1 MEGTGRKTTLAHNP
15 AYGVLDLGTGTNL
28 TLEEFIGVGDYGEL
42 IELRR
47 LALEH
52 DLIEGR
58 VRYVCQ
64 TCRKPM
70 VLRSLP
76 ADKSTENRFFLKHR
90 FRSDE
95 CGGTSGLTHEAICA
109 LRYANTKESPAHKHY
124 KQLLVDSL
132 ACDKR
137 FSAIHTEERWF
148 DQDGVRWRQPD
159 VQAAIDGQR
168 LALEVQLSTT
178 FVEVVAQ
185 RQAFY
190 RRNVGRLLWFF
201 RDLDIGGFRQAEDD
215 VFHTNNRNAFLVDES
230 TLADSQAQGRFVL
243 ECAWVEPVLRDGKV
257 VDLHRR
263 QRVGF
268 DQLSFDV
275 SQIGV
280 PRAYFF
286 DYDKAKAALGVPVSL
301 SDDLPFDPANLEQ
314 GPPPAFPNFHSD
326 PALRELMETFIR
338 GFPNHV
344 NNTEFWSVG
353 KTRFQRR
360 GFELPT
366 HVKFDPVFPAL
377 QAGYS
382 AKLGRPVGGDQLF
395 LIQLANTLFNSHKPA
410 LWIFSVMM
418 AHYNRGGLF
427 RLNGDQKAWAEKVKT
442 YRQAWL
448 DDDEA
453 YRPNPAH
460 IELAA
465 FLFPEAASTLR
476 QSPQD
481 YVRRLSAKGVRQP

>member
-1 MEGTGRKTTLAHNP
+1 MEDTKRKITLAHNP
-15 AYGVLDLGTGTNL
+15 AYGVLDLATGTNL

-42 IELRR
+42 IERRR

-64 TCRKPM
+64 ACRKPM

-90 FRSDE
+90 YRSE
-95 CGGTSGLTHEAICA
+95 CGGSTGLTHEAICA
-109 LRYANTKESPAHKHY
+109 LRYANTKESPAHKAY

-132 ACDKR
+132 ACDQR
-137 FSAIHTEERWF
+137 FSSIQTEERWF

-159 VQAAIDGQR
+159 VQAVVDGQR
-168 LALEVQLSTT
+168 VALEVQLSTT

-201 RDLDIGGFRQAEDD
+201 RDLSIAGFRQAEDD

-230 TLADSQAQGRFVL
+230 TLADSQTLGRFML
-243 ECAWVEPVLRDGKV
+243 DCAWLEPVVRDGKV
-257 VDLHRR
+257 VDQIRR

-268 DQLSFDV
+268 DQLTFDV

-286 DYDKAKAALGVPVSL
+286 DYDAARAALG
-301 SDDLPFDPANLEQ
+301 LPQEPAPGEPDPEPDPL
-314 GPPPAFPNFHSD
+314 PAFPDFTTD
-326 PALRELMETFIR
+326 EALRQIMAEFMR
-338 GFPNHV
+338 GFPYHV
-344 NNTEFWSVG
+344 SNTDLWAVLRP
-353 KTRFQRR
+353 RFKRR
-360 GFELPT
+360 GFELPK
-366 HVKFDPVFPAL
+366 HVKFDPIFPAL
-377 QAGYS
+377 QAAYS
-382 AKLGRPVGGDQLF
+382 AQAGRPVGGDQQF
-395 LIQLANTLFNSHKPA
+395 LIQLANTLYNSHKPA

-418 AHYNRGGLF
+418 AHYNRGTLF

-448 DDDEA
+448 DDDET
-453 YRPNPAH
+453 YRPIQAH
-460 IELAA
+460 IDLIA
-465 FLFPEAASTLR
+465 FLFPEAAKALR
-476 QSPQD
+476 QSPQE
-481 YVRRLSAKGVRQP
+481 YVRRLTARGGN

>member
-1 MEGTGRKTTLAHNP
+1 MDETARKITLAHNP
-15 AYGVLDLGTGTNL
+15 AYGVLDLATGTNL

-42 IELRR
+42 IERRR

-64 TCRKPM
+64 ACRKPM

-90 FRSDE
+90 YRSE
-95 CGGTSGLTHEAICA
+95 CAGSKGLTHEAICA
-109 LRYANTKESPAHKHY
+109 LRYANTKESPAHRAY

-137 FSAIHTEERWF
+137 FSSIQTEERWF

-159 VQAAIDGQR
+159 VQAVVDGQR

-190 RRNVGRLLWFF
+190 RRNVGRLLWLF
-201 RDLDIGGFRQAEDD
+201 RDLSIAGFRQAEDD

-230 TLADSQAQGRFVL
+230 TLAESQAQSRFML
-243 ECAWVEPVLRDGKV
+243 DCAWVEPVIREGKV
-257 VDLHRR
+257 VDVIRR
-263 QRVGF
+263 QRVAF
-268 DQLSFDV
+268 DQLRFDV

-286 DYDKAKAALGVPVSL
+286 DYDASRAALGLPPPVEAVPEPDPLPAFANYTSDEALRQIMLEFMVGFPYNISNTDLWAVLRPRFRFRGFSL
-301 SDDLPFDPANLEQ
+301 PEHPRFDPL
-314 GPPPAFPNFHSD
+314 
-326 PALRELMETFIR
+326 
-338 GFPNHV
+338 
-344 NNTEFWSVG
+344 
-353 KTRFQRR
+353 
-360 GFELPT
+360 
-366 HVKFDPVFPAL
+366 FPAL
-377 QAGYS
+377 QAAYS
-382 AKLGRPVGGDQLF
+382 AQAGRPVGGDQKY
-395 LIQLANTLFNSHKPA
+395 LIELANTLFNSHKPA

-418 AHYNRGGLF
+418 AHFNRGGMF
-427 RLNGDQKAWAEKVKT
+427 RLNGDQKAWAEKVRQ

-453 YRPNPAH
+453 YRPIQAH
-460 IELAA
+460 IELIA
-465 FLFPEAASTLR
+465 FLFPEAAETLR
-476 QSPQD
+476 QSPQE
-481 YVRRLSAKGVRQP
+481 YVHRLAGRGGR